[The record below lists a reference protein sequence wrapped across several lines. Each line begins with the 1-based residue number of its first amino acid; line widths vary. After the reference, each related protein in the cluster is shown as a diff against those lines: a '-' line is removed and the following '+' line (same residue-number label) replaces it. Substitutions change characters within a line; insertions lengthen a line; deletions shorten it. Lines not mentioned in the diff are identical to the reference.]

1 MFSRRYAR
9 RGLYQKVGSSQQST
23 GLDEVGMIVDDQLH
37 TMPMDFSR
45 GLQQAIYRG
54 AEVVQG
60 LDHDHIDFVPDNG
73 TINRSQ
79 PWQPVA
85 ALCGAGNAIYPDGDN
100 RPATGIVDLEV
111 IGPTSTAIRVQV

>member
-1 MFSRRYAR
+1 
-9 RGLYQKVGSSQQST
+9 
-23 GLDEVGMIVDDQLH
+23 
-37 TMPMDFSR
+37 
-45 GLQQAIYRG
+45 
-54 AEVVQG
+54 VVQG
-60 LDHDHIDFVPDNG
+60 LDNNHIDLTPGNG
-73 TINRSQ
+73 TNDRSQ